1 MISRFRLSVVIPE
14 QNVTW
19 TGLWSLYLFSSPLSG
34 PFLPFL
40 FLLSLL
46 PLARAL
52 LQDIKIYNDINE
64 KWIMYEN
71 AGSRITQIV
80 PKLKMSF
87 WRLARS
93 MLPSRHYPRKEPIQY
108 RDLINI
114 WRRSREPSWDWK
126 STLFPSSHAVATSG
140 RSVRPQDLASEIVSA
155 SNLQSFRA
163 SLPHH
168 TLLYPVSVYI
178 VS

>member
-1 MISRFRLSVVIPE
+1 MNRFVELVPFFFSAFWSIPP
-14 QNVTW
+14 
-19 TGLWSLYLFSSPLSG
+19 LFVLIITLTSYPCT
-34 PFLPFL
+34 P
-40 FLLSLL
+40 
-46 PLARAL
+46 ARYKTIYDNI
-52 LQDIKIYNDINE
+52 QWEMNHVWKRKITNHSN
-64 KWIMYEN
+64 
-71 AGSRITQIV
+71 IV